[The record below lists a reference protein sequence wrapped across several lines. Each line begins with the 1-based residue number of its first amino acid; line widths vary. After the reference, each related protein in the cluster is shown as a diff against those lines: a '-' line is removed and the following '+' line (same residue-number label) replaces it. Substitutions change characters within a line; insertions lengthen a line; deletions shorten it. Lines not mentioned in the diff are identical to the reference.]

1 MKYKINWR
9 YKSSL
14 GGPWLKGDVVDLDEK
29 LAEAI
34 QKDSPGVLSETK
46 SKMFQNTMLAEA
58 EFARKNAE
66 ANAVQEEITAETFK
80 AVGKKSGK

>member
-1 MKYKINWR
+1 MRFKINWR

-29 LAEAI
+29 LAKAI
-34 QKDSPGVLSETK
+34 QIDSPGVLSESK
-46 SKMFQNTMLAEA
+46 SKPVQNTMLAEA
-58 EFARKNAE
+58 EFSRKTEE
-66 ANAVQEEITAETFK
+66 AKVVEPITENDFK

>member
-14 GGPWLKGDVVDLDEK
+14 GGPWLKGDVVELDDK

-34 QKDSPGVLSETK
+34 QKDSPGVLSESK

-58 EFARKNAE
+58 EFSRKTEE
-66 ANAVQEEITAETFK
+66 AKVVEPITEKEFK